1 MHSLPTIGKKKSF
14 STNELNEIKINK
26 EKFPKLRLKKECCL
40 QTSLLNKIFN
50 KKLITNTNNLLAIKD
65 FRTDYKYYTSN
76 LISNTRITADSSPF
90 TLDKN
95 IVNLN
100 KKNLVDAK
108 LNTYEKKEFSNDE
121 IINIFETHYSK
132 IENDENQ
139 STYMED
145 CLNLIKSL
153 EGFLVSL
160 SYEEMLKETMEQ
172 TFKNFSRLQNNKNIN
187 SGEEKDILV
196 LDMDETLLHADSS
209 PNPNFEY
216 DYYDELY
223 SPENKIGI
231 YIRPGLHEFLNQI
244 SKYYD
249 LILFSAG
256 KRDYVEKVI
265 STVNIKNNFLMILCY
280 DETINI
286 VNEIYIKDLRLIYFI
301 DYLRTNKSYQ
311 NYFSNCESESP
322 DFTNSNEIDFDCYS
336 LNKVIEFFLKFDT
349 SNNKSQNISENELFT
364 KKEVVIVD
372 NNIYSFCI
380 NMDHGVLVEDYYNG
394 KEDLELERLTQF
406 LIDIS
411 NNKRNDGTRLN
422 YQIKEIFNYY
432 SQL

>member
-160 SYEEMLKETMEQ
+160 SYEEMLKEIMEQ

-231 YIRPGLHEFLNQI
+231 CIRPGLHEFLNQI

-301 DYLRTNKSYQ
+301 DYLRSNKSYF
-311 NYFSNCESESP
+311 NRSEIQSVN
-322 DFTNSNEIDFDCYS
+322 FQNSNDLDCDCRS
-336 LNKVIEFFLKFDT
+336 LNKIIEDFLKLDI
-349 SNNKSQNISENELFT
+349 SNIKSNKISESELV
-364 KKEVVIVD
+364 KQKEVIIVD

-380 NMDHGVLVEDYYNG
+380 NMDYGVLVEDFYND

-411 NNKRNDGTRLN
+411 NNKRNNGTRLN
-422 YQIKEIFNYY
+422 YQIKEIFNYN
-432 SQL
+432 SLQ